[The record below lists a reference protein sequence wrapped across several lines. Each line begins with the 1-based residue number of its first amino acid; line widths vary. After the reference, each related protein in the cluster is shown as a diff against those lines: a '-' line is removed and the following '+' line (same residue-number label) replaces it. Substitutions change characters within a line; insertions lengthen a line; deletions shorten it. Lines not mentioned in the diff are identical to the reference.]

1 MCLCS
6 SSERITHTHPVDR
19 TAGHWRV
26 DVKQAS
32 FAPIIRSVTHIKGC
46 ARPAHTNKHH
56 MPAFHVKS
64 AISKHREK
72 EARDKAGEAD
82 RQEKLKKQIKDSV
95 TCGVCYNPFK
105 SSHKHIARM
114 LACGHSFCSLC
125 LEVDLPLTYISRDQ
139 PLACPL
145 CRKKFPGDRYLAPR
159 NYALMDIAEA
169 LSDAENP
176 DKRVGAGDR
185 SPSQKTLRRSARLQ
199 GATMAP
205 A

>member
-1 MCLCS
+1 MTSKPAPVLLCAS
-6 SSERITHTHPVDR
+6 TLNRAHSRPRAHHSQRHAYKRLRPACPH
-19 TAGHWRV
+19 
-26 DVKQAS
+26 KQV
-32 FAPIIRSVTHIKGC
+32 P
-46 ARPAHTNKHH
+46 PAHTNKHQ
-56 MPAFHVKS
+56 MPAYLVKS

-72 EARDKAGEAD
+72 EARDKAREAD

-95 TCGVCYNPFK
+95 TCRVCYNPFK

-125 LEVDLPLTYISRDQ
+125 LEVDLPLMYISRDQ

-145 CRKKFPGDRYLAPR
+145 CSKKFPGDRYLAPR

-176 DKRVGAGDR
+176 NKRVGAGDR